1 MADTLNLV
9 NPEDS
14 LSCKYEISKFP
25 DGQQSVRIV
34 EHNNET
40 FETIRKQTH
49 GITIKSRLNDFR
61 DLELIICATQ
71 ALKEI
76 GVKTIRLYI
85 PYCIGG
91 RSDRK
96 FQEGE
101 TNYIKNV
108 ISPIIN
114 SQGYEKVT
122 IMDHHSDVLEACINN
137 FEKVDNIKLVQD
149 ALFHH
154 WVNDDK
160 IISDMSN
167 IVFLS
172 HDAGALKKVY
182 KVADNFQS
190 KCDVVVCSKH
200 RDINGKLSKTTI
212 PLTEEL
218 MDKDLFIVDDIC
230 DGGGT
235 FINLARTIKKNEQFK
250 GRIYLIVT
258 HGIFSAGFETLSE
271 YFDRIYTTN
280 SIKDIQDGTIVNTFS
295 KHKTIHELV
304 KQLNVFK

>member
-1 MADTLNLV
+1 MAELLNLV
-9 NPEDS
+9 NPEDK

-25 DGQQSVRIV
+25 DGQQSVRII
-34 EHNNET
+34 ENNYDT
-40 FETIRKQTH
+40 FENIRGQSY
-49 GITIKSRLNDFR
+49 GIKIKSRLNDFR

-71 ALKEI
+71 ALREI

-122 IMDHHSDVLEACINN
+122 IMDPHSDVLEACINN
-137 FEKVDNIKLVQD
+137 FEKVDNMRLVQD
-149 ALFHH
+149 SLIKY
-154 WVNDDK
+154 WLGDGK

-167 IVFLS
+167 VVFLS
-172 HDAGALKKVY
+172 PDAGALKKVH
-182 KVADNFQS
+182 KVAENFQS
-190 KCDVVVCSKH
+190 KYDVVVCSKH
-200 RDINGKLSKTTI
+200 RDVNGKLSKTNV
-212 PLTEEL
+212 PLTEEM

-235 FINLARTIKKNEQFK
+235 FINIAKILKETENFK

-258 HGIFSAGFETLSE
+258 HGIFSRGFDTLGE
-271 YFDRIYTTN
+271 YFNGIYTTN
-280 SIKDIQDGTIVNTFS
+280 SISDVVDENKLITRFNIF
-295 KHKTIHELV
+295 
-304 KQLNVFK
+304 